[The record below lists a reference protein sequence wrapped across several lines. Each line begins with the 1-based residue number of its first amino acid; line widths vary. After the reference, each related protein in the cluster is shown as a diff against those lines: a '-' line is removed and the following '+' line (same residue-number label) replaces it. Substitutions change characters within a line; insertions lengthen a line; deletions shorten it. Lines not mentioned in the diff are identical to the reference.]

1 MLFQTFCESMNT
13 GFYKSGSIRLLLNQ
27 TALSDNMIIFSEELH
42 FFLLYYLN
50 SSENKSWYYE
60 YKCNLKSSVSIRP

>member
-27 TALSDNMIIFSEELH
+27 TALSDIMIIFSEELH
-42 FFLLYYLN
+42 FFSFIL
-50 SSENKSWYYE
+50 SEFK
-60 YKCNLKSSVSIRP
+60 